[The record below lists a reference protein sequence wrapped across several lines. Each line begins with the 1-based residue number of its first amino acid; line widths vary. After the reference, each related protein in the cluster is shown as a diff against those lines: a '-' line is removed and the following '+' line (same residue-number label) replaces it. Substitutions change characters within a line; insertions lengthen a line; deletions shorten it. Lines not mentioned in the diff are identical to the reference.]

1 MKTTSINQLVMG
13 AGLAL
18 MLMFGVTTG
27 SGLWVA
33 FDLAHQ
39 LKEQTLSAKI
49 LQTHQEADM
58 AHDALRSDVLLA
70 FQSQTP
76 GSVTK
81 LTDVRQDL
89 DEHVTTFNEAIK
101 SNLEL
106 AKDPKLRATLSNVS
120 GPLADY
126 IQSAQAIVAVVD
138 ANPAAADAAMQ
149 PFMAKFLALEKA
161 MANASNEIEAEGDA
175 DLKRAED
182 KAAFAKILMLVAL
195 TLGLASCGL
204 LIFAARQQVVQP
216 LVVITR
222 VVERLAKGDFSVAIP
237 ATQRS
242 DELGLLT
249 RALHTFKQAIS
260 DRASEAEAAEQRRML
275 EEERRVNEE
284 RRLTAEREQHQ
295 MVEAI
300 AFGLDRLSNGDLT
313 AQLNEPFAPEYE
325 RLRTDF
331 NAAILRLRQTV
342 VAVIDTTGSMRTG
355 TEEISRASDDLSR
368 RTEQQAASLEE
379 TAAALDEITATVR
392 KTAEGSSEA
401 SQVVSKAAVEAQQGG
416 DVVRRAVEA
425 MSQIESSANQI
436 SQIIGVIDEIAF
448 QTNLLALNAGVEA
461 ARAGDA
467 GRGFA
472 VVASEVRALAQRSAE
487 AAKEIKA
494 LISASSRQVGQ
505 GVELVG
511 QTGEALKRIV
521 DMVGGIN
528 ALVVEIAASAKEQAT
543 GLHEVNSAVN
553 QMDQVTQQN
562 AAMVEQT
569 TAASHSLAAESSDLV
584 RIISHF
590 NVGEPGR
597 AAAPQA
603 RPAARPAA
611 RPSAQTHFAS
621 ASSRGGGAS
630 AARKP
635 APVAQDE
642 NWEEF

>member
-18 MLMFGVTTG
+18 MLLFGVSTG
-27 SGLWVA
+27 AGLWVA

-39 LKEQTLSAKI
+39 LEEQTLSAKI
-49 LQTHQEADM
+49 LQIHQEADM
-58 AHDALRSDVLLA
+58 AHDALRGDVLLA

-76 GSVTK
+76 GSSIP
-81 LTDVRQDL
+81 LSDVRRDL
-89 DEHVTTFNEAIK
+89 AEHVTGFNTAIK
-101 SNLEL
+101 TNLEL
-106 AKDPKLRATLSNVS
+106 AKNPKLHATLTKVS

-126 IQSAQAIVAVVD
+126 IQSAQAIIALVD
-138 ANPAAADAAMQ
+138 SNPSAANASMQ
-149 PFMAKFLALEKA
+149 PFMVKFLALEKA
-161 MANASNEIEAEGDA
+161 MANASIEIQAEADA
-175 DLKRAED
+175 DVKRADD
-182 KAAFAKILMLVAL
+182 KAGFAKLLMLAAL
-195 TLGLASCGL
+195 MVGLSSCAL
-204 LIFAARQQVVQP
+204 LIFATRRQVVQP
-216 LVVITR
+216 LVNITR
-222 VVERLAKGDFSVAIP
+222 TVERLAKGDFAVTIP
-237 ATQRS
+237 ASTRS

-284 RRLTAEREQHQ
+284 RRLAAEREQTQ

-300 AFGLDRLSNGDLT
+300 ASGLDRLSNGDLT

-342 VAVIDTTGSMRTG
+342 VAVIDTTSSMRTG

-368 RTEQQAASLEE
+368 RTEQQAASLEQ

-392 KTAEGSSEA
+392 KTAEGSNEA
-401 SQVVSKAAVEAQQGG
+401 SQVVSKAAIEAQQGG

-425 MSQIESSANQI
+425 MSQIESSASQI

-511 QTGEALKRIV
+511 QTGNALTRIV
-521 DMVGGIN
+521 EMVSGIN

-584 RIISHF
+584 RLISHF
-590 NVGEPGR
+590 NVGESGR
-597 AAAPQA
+597 SSAPVA
-603 RPAARPAA
+603 RPASRPAP
-611 RPSAQTHFAS
+611 RPSTQTHFAF
-621 ASSRGGGAS
+621 ASSRGS
-630 AARKP
+630 AAVARRP